1 MLIFFY
7 LQPDFLEFL
16 EANEQVICR
25 MKEREREREGEKE
38 YGAQI
43 IEKQRGQKKMECT
56 VALFQWLIPTHLSR
70 RRAERV

>member
-25 MKEREREREGEKE
+25 MKEREGEKE
-38 YGAQI
+38 YGAHMI
-43 IEKQRGQKKMECT
+43 KKQRGKNGVHSC
-56 VALFQWLIPTHLSR
+56 VVPTAHPHTSK
-70 RRAERV
+70 